1 MTALSVELTGIHPT
15 RLELLRLKRRR
26 ARAQGIID
34 ILKQDLE
41 ALTAML
47 FELLKEVPSLRDQI
61 SVALKEAYSL
71 FVESEMITGS
81 RKIEEVSL
89 VAQPLNF
96 NISIGEKSGV
106 IGISLPTF
114 QLTEGTTRT
123 LGPRFSI
130 LDTPVKL
137 DESISKIRITLNHIV
152 KFAETEASIRAILD
166 VMSIKRRQI
175 NRIQYK
181 VLPQLDAAIRY
192 IELILEETERQD
204 AIRVRVLQRKRK
216 ERALKTTS
224 TLK

>member
-1 MTALSVELTGIHPT
+1 MTALFVELTGIHPT

-41 ALTAML
+41 ALTATL
-47 FELLKEVPSLRDQI
+47 FELLKEIPSLRDQI
-61 SVALKEAYSL
+61 RGALKEAYSL
-71 FVESEMITGS
+71 FIEAEIIMGS
-81 RKIEEVSL
+81 RKIEAVSL
-89 VAQPLNF
+89 GAQPIDF
-96 NISIGEKSGV
+96 NIDIGEKRGV

-114 QLTEGTTRT
+114 QLTEGAIQT

-130 LDTPVKL
+130 LDTSAKL
-137 DESISKIRITLNHIV
+137 DESVSNIKDTLNHII
-152 KFAETEASIRAILD
+152 KLAETKASMREILD
-166 VMSIKRRQI
+166 VMSLKRRQI
-175 NRIQYK
+175 NRIQYR

-216 ERALKTTS
+216 ERAQKLT
-224 TLK
+224 